1 MQGLLNIAVGWQ
13 VEVSVRIFA
22 DAIVF
27 FCLISVHVNGQRK
40 LKTHVKP
47 GNQDE
52 YQCDLLNILR
62 ELSS

>member
-13 VEVSVRIFA
+13 VEVSVRILPTPLFL
-22 DAIVF
+22 

-47 GNQDE
+47 GDQDE